1 METVISFT
9 PAQFWTGFM
18 AVCAAIVSISAAISV
33 IGKAIIKVKKP
44 NDDQNKRLD
53 DHEEW
58 LESHDE
64 KLKIFEG
71 YFDRDKQRLDT
82 IEKGNRVTQ
91 KAILALLAHALDGN
105 NIEPLRDAKEALQK
119 YLINR

>member
-9 PAQFWTGFM
+9 PEQLWTGLL
-18 AVCAAIVSISAAISV
+18 ALCAAIVSISAAIAV
-33 IGKAIIKVKKP
+33 IGKIVAKAKKP

-53 DHEEW
+53 AHEEW
-58 LESHDE
+58 LKRHDE
-64 KLKIFEG
+64 KLKTFDG
-71 YFDRDKQRLDT
+71 YFDRDKQRLDS
-82 IEKGNRVTQ
+82 IEEGNRVTQ
-91 KAILALLAHALDGN
+91 KAILALLSHALDGN